1 MTWGNGM
8 LLWLLP
14 GVVALAGGMAWWRA
28 RARHQLVSLGVPL
41 TVGRR
46 RERLRATFLWLGLA
60 VATVALAGPRWG
72 SVSEMHTASGTD
84 VALVLDCSRSMM
96 ATDLY
101 PNRLEAARRKALAL
115 LRLAPGTR
123 MALMPFA
130 ALPVLRC
137 PLTGD
142 HQALG
147 EMLQDCTPEMFPAE
161 FGYQGTAI
169 GAAVSDALRKL
180 GGQGERGQAVLVM
193 SDGADDDHAA
203 VQRAA
208 DEAKA
213 AGVPVVGLFIGDPD
227 KQVTLA
233 IDGRDE
239 VMSADRSTLEKLAT
253 ETEGLCVNAVLDDRD
268 VQTIAEFLAAHTAQ
282 RPWEERRRTVASERF
297 QWLLVPAVLLLSL
310 GALLPT
316 RRRLPAL
323 VPPLRAAPGERS

>member
-1 MTWGNGM
+1 MSWGHVL
-8 LLWLLP
+8 LLWLLL
-14 GVVALAGGMAWWRA
+14 GIAVLAGAGVWWRITA
-28 RARHQLVSLGVPL
+28 RKQLATLGAPL
-41 TVGRR
+41 TIGRR
-46 RERLRATFLWLGLA
+46 RERLRAIFLWLGL
-60 VATVALAGPRWG
+60 VVGVVALAGPRWG
-72 SVSEMHTASGTD
+72 SVSETHTATGTD
-84 VALVLDCSRSMM
+84 VVLVLDCSRSMQ

-101 PNRLEAARRKALAL
+101 PTRIEAARRKAQDL

-147 EMLQDCTPEMFPAE
+147 EMLQDCSPELFPAE
-161 FGYQGTAI
+161 SGYQGTAI
-169 GAAVSDALRKL
+169 GTAVSEALRTL

-203 VQRAA
+203 VQHAA
-208 DEAKA
+208 DAAKA
-213 AGVPVVGLFIGDPD
+213 AGVPVVGVFIGDPD

-239 VMSADRSTLEKLAT
+239 VMTADRSSLEKLAT
-253 ETEGLCVNAVLDDRD
+253 DTGGLCVNAVLDDRD
-268 VQTIAEFLAAHTAQ
+268 VQAVADFLATHTAQ
-282 RPWEERRRTVASERF
+282 RPWEERRRIVASERF
-297 QWLLVPAVLLLSL
+297 QWLLVPAILLLAA

-316 RRRLPAL
+316 RRRLPRGVL
-323 VPPLRAAPGERS
+323 T